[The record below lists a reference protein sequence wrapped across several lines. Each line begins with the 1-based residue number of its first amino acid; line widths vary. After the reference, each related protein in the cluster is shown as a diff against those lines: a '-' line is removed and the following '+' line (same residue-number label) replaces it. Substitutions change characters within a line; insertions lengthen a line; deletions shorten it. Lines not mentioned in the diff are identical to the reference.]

1 MKQPLYI
8 LGVEDLEQAKSSA
21 FGAAGTFFF
30 TFIVSIVYL
39 IRDSKQDRFVNFS
52 TTTTSTTRRTGRGEY
67 GQVPISE
74 MDLDEPDEFV
84 GTLS

>member
-30 TFIVSIVYL
+30 TFVVSIVYL
-39 IRDSKQDRFVNFS
+39 IRDSKHDRLVNFS
-52 TTTTSTTRRTGRGEY
+52 ATATRRMGSGY
-67 GQVPISE
+67 GQVPLSE

-84 GTLS
+84 GTFS

>member
-30 TFIVSIVYL
+30 TFVVSIVYL
-39 IRDSKQDRFVNFS
+39 IRDAKQDRFVNFS
-52 TTTTSTTRRTGRGEY
+52 ARRMGRGGHGY

>member
-30 TFIVSIVYL
+30 TFVVSIVYL
-39 IRDSKQDRFVNFS
+39 IRDSKHEVNFS
-52 TTTTSTTRRTGRGEY
+52 AVTTRRMGSGY
-67 GQVPISE
+67 GQVPLSE

-84 GTLS
+84 GTFS

>member
-8 LGVEDLEQAKSSA
+8 LGVEDVEQAKSSA

-30 TFIVSIVYL
+30 TFIVSIVYM
-39 IRDSKQDRFVNFS
+39 IREAKQDRFQS
-52 TTTTSTTRRTGRGEY
+52 IRRMGRGGDGY

-74 MDLDEPDEFV
+74 MDLDEPDQFV